1 MSDSSDCEMPLGMAR
16 SAFDEACKPL
26 KQARSTLSKARAKGL
41 RTVAK
46 NAQRV
51 RNAKA
56 KVKEFCHD
64 WQRERDERRD
74 VMRAVA
80 DGNLALHAK
89 LDRVLAAL
97 SPPLPAASSPAVQP
111 PAPRDA
117 AAVGERPPPAR
128 SAAPAA
134 TAFTCA
140 ICQDAVLAA
149 DGGFELR
156 CCRQWLHEDCLI
168 PYSMSDAACPFCRR
182 PWEGLLKRQ
191 IAELCHD
198 TWRRTVQ
205 QRCTG
210 EPIHLDP
217 QGAFHAR
224 LCCGRQADL
233 DDGHLVLDGTH
244 YSLDA
249 LSFEND
255 AIHGFVRKFLGGRWP
270 KPGHTVLRVAA
281 ASGERQALRFRR
293 FQNRFWA
300 EPVVEL
306 DYDMAELDDESVVLP
321 LGSITSAVAVNPW
334 RADSERRF
342 FGHDLG
348 DAAGK
353 LWVLQLRGGSPSV
366 VRFVDVEDDLVELVL
381 RFVDP
386 YSEQRSAATA
396 SSIQLFAG
404 PITLTPP
411 ASSAYS
417 YRCSPLAAERV
428 VKLTVFSRTATTTE
442 YRVRILGFQG
452 DRIHGACESPFHG
465 HLAVDAGSVVLV
477 RPA

>member
-1 MSDSSDCEMPLGMAR
+1 
-16 SAFDEACKPL
+16 
-26 KQARSTLSKARAKGL
+26 
-41 RTVAK
+41 
-46 NAQRV
+46 
-51 RNAKA
+51 
-56 KVKEFCHD
+56 
-64 WQRERDERRD
+64 
-74 VMRAVA
+74 
-80 DGNLALHAK
+80 
-89 LDRVLAAL
+89 
-97 SPPLPAASSPAVQP
+97 
-111 PAPRDA
+111 
-117 AAVGERPPPAR
+117 
-128 SAAPAA
+128 
-134 TAFTCA
+134 
-140 ICQDAVLAA
+140 
-149 DGGFELR
+149 
-156 CCRQWLHEDCLI
+156 
-168 PYSMSDAACPFCRR
+168 
-182 PWEGLLKRQ
+182 
-191 IAELCHD
+191 
-198 TWRRTVQ
+198 VQ

-281 ASGERQALRFRR
+281 TSGERQALRFRR

-428 VKLTVFSRTATTTE
+428 VKLSRTATTTE
-442 YRVRILGFQG
+442 HRVRILGFQG
-452 DRIHGACESPFHG
+452 ADSERKKCCSTLFNSISTRVQLELLHDAPPTPMSGPDSAPQGPGDAREASASQMGSLPQLSLMSGAI
-465 HLAVDAGSVVLV
+465 
-477 RPA
+477 